1 MVRFVDLP
9 TLKPV
14 KPKTVELGAAG
25 RAQKDTLSYDL
36 TGLAKS
42 DIQYLLRSIAVEE
55 TAQQIAI
62 DNKPTLKRVDGST
75 SKPVDKAEK
84 NIVVFFGSVLAR
96 AAMSLAEDALR
107 RAIDETTN
115 PKTGRLRSMSNW
127 RWVLIRGGMK
137 GTVSAVPSGTGFSF
151 GPSDV
156 LVLVPRSPVTYA
168 WFVNHALSK
177 SQRVNVEF
185 KRARSGKKK
194 GQLAKRY
201 QGVGFMALAKAMIKR
216 NPLFKDFSVYVAF
229 SKRLG
234 VPGDSTKYGS
244 PCLVI
249 RPKSRRG

>member
-1 MVRFVDLP
+1 VLRLVDLP

-14 KPKTVELGAAG
+14 KPKTIDLGAAG
-25 RAQKDTLSYDL
+25 RAQKDTLSFDL
-36 TGLAKS
+36 TGIAKD
-42 DIQYLLRSIAVEE
+42 DIQYMLRSIAVAE

-62 DNKPTLKRVDGST
+62 DNKPTLTRVDGST
-75 SKPVDKAEK
+75 TKPVLKAEK
-84 NIVVFFGSVLAR
+84 NIVIFFGTVLAR

-107 RAIDETTN
+107 RAIDETTT

-137 GTVSAVPSGTGFSF
+137 GMVVAIPSDLAFSF
-151 GPSDV
+151 GPTDV
-156 LVLVPRSPVTYA
+156 LVLVPRSPLTYG
-168 WFVNHALSK
+168 WFVNHALAKSK
-177 SQRVNVEF
+177 RVNVEF
-185 KRARSGKKK
+185 KRARSGKRK

-234 VPGDSTKYGS
+234 VPGDSNTYGS

>member
-1 MVRFVDLP
+1 MVRLVDP
-9 TLKPV
+9 PALKPV
-14 KPKTVELGAAG
+14 KPKTVDIGVG

-36 TGLAKS
+36 TGMAK
-42 DIQYLLRSIAVEE
+42 DDVQYMLRSIAVEE
-55 TAQQIAI
+55 TAYQIRI
-62 DNKPTLKRVDGST
+62 DNPPTLKRVDGST
-75 SKPVDKAEK
+75 SKPIDKAEK
-84 NIVVFFGSVLAR
+84 NIVVFFGSILAR
-96 AAMSLAEDALR
+96 AAMALTEQALR
-107 RAIDETTN
+107 RAIDQTTVA
-115 PKTGRLRSMSNW
+115 KSGRLRAMTNW

-137 GTVSAVPSGTGFSF
+137 GTVSQIPSGTGFSF

-156 LVLVPRSPVTYA
+156 LVLVPRSPLTYA

-177 SQRVNVEF
+177 SKRVNVEF
-185 KRARSGKKK
+185 KRARSGKRK

-229 SKRLG
+229 TKRLG